1 MSSASAPPLLQ
12 WIEPLNDLARLRILR
27 VLDSH
32 ELGVGELASVLQLP
46 QSTVSR
52 HLKRLLDAGWIVRR
66 SVGTAAMYRL
76 ATISLDAAATTLWEL
91 ADRSLAD
98 MAVCKEDDH
107 RVREVISRR
116 RIDSRQFFGD
126 LGSEW
131 AELRQK
137 LFGDLL
143 NIRPLLGL
151 LEPSWT
157 VADLGCGTG
166 QTAAE
171 LARWFKRVEAVDRE
185 EAMLEA
191 TRKRLEAIG
200 NIGVHRGDIC
210 NLPFEDNSMD
220 ASILSLVLHHME
232 NPADALREAG
242 RITSGP
248 ILVLDMVGHDRT
260 AYRDTMGHLH
270 LGFPEDSMVDLAA
283 KANLELTRYVQMPPD
298 PEATGPPLFVA
309 RIQPKA

>member
-27 VLDSH
+27 ILDSH

-76 ATISLDAAATTLWEL
+76 ATISLDPAATTLWEL

-98 MAVCKEDDH
+98 MSVCHEDDD
-107 RVREVISRR
+107 RACEVISRR
-116 RIDSRQFFGD
+116 RVDSRQFFGD

-131 AELRQK
+131 TELRHK
-137 LFGDLL
+137 LFGSSL

-151 LEPSWT
+151 LDPDWV

-166 QTAAE
+166 QTTAE
-171 LARWFKRVEAVDRE
+171 LARWFRRVEAVDRE
-185 EAMLEA
+185 ESMLEA
-191 TRKRLEAIG
+191 ARKRLDGMA
-200 NIGVHRGDIC
+200 NIGVHRADIC
-210 NLPFEDNSMD
+210 NLPFDDNSVD
-220 ASILSLVLHHME
+220 ASVVSLVLHHLEMPGE
-232 NPADALREAG
+232 ALKEVG
-242 RITSGP
+242 RITAGP
-248 ILVLDMVGHDRT
+248 ILVIDMVGHDRM

-270 LGFPEDSMVDLAA
+270 LGFPEDSIKDIASQAGLS
-283 KANLELTRYVQMPPD
+283 LRRYVQMPPD
-298 PEATGPPLFVA
+298 PEASGPPLFIA
-309 RIQPKA
+309 RFE